1 MKLQPL
7 RRALE
12 ALDHYTNFLQA
23 PFALGS
29 RIYVGWVFLHSGNL
43 KISDWGQTK
52 DLFEL
57 EYHVP
62 VLSPFWAAV
71 SGTAG
76 ELIFSTLVI
85 IGFGGR
91 LSAIG
96 LFFVNLMAVISYQDV
111 LLADSGI
118 AGLRQHEL
126 WGFML
131 AMLIV
136 YGPGSWSLDR
146 FLWNKAN
153 RNPTAS

>member
-1 MKLQPL
+1 MNLGSIRRPL
-7 RRALE
+7 DFVSRCA
-12 ALDHYTNFLQA
+12 NFLPA

-29 RIYVGWVFLHSGNL
+29 RLYVGWVFLNAGYL
-43 KISDWGQTK
+43 KISDWEQTTS
-52 DLFEL
+52 LFEF

-62 VLSPFWAAV
+62 LLSPLAGAIV
-71 SGTAG
+71 GTAG

-85 IGFGGR
+85 LGLGGR

-96 LFFVNLMAVISYQDV
+96 LFAVNLMAVISYQQV
-111 LLADSGI
+111 LLVDSGI

-146 FLWNKAN
+146 LVFRGTPKELL
-153 RNPTAS
+153 